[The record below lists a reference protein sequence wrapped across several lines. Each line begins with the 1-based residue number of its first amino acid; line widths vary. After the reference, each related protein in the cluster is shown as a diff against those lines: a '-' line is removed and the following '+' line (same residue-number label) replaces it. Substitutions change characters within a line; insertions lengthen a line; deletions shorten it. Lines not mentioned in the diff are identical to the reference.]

1 MKCPKCHYLSFDPE
15 PRCRNCGYDLELA
28 EDLDLGTAEGAV
40 EGPLVDLKLRDA
52 DAPRRAPITL
62 ELVRPAGPASRSAEP
77 PSASM
82 ATAAAGVAEPPAL
95 DAAADPLASVAARSA
110 GSSARAASPA
120 PEARQAPAARPSTT
134 SELPLFVKQMPEDR
148 ASDRDRPMIS
158 VPAVP
163 RPPLS
168 VRRKT
173 PEPPRPRT
181 RVEPVA
187 HDRKLGPLERDLL
200 EDLQRVEREEA
211 LADLTARASLPR
223 PHPPQAF
230 EEAAISIRLAAA
242 AVDSLVI
249 AAIGGGV
256 LFATLRLCGLS
267 ADQAAVLPMLPLAAF
282 LLIISAGYLLMFTI
296 AGGQTLGKMAM
307 GIRVVAGGDTD
318 APPVLTVR
326 QAAYRELLSL
336 PLVGALGAGYLPAVL
351 GRGPAVHDRLAE
363 TRVVRG

>member
-40 EGPLVDLKLRDA
+40 EGPLADLKLRDA
-52 DAPRRAPITL
+52 EAPRRAPITL
-62 ELVRPAGPASRSAEP
+62 ELAPPARPEP
-77 PSASM
+77 PR
-82 ATAAAGVAEPPAL
+82 PPAPPPP
-95 DAAADPLASVAARSA
+95 APIAPAVAVAA
-110 GSSARAASPA
+110 P
-120 PEARQAPAARPSTT
+120 PVPAARPTPT
-134 SELPLFVKQMPEDR
+134 GELPLFVKQMPDDGAADR
-148 ASDRDRPMIS
+148 GRPMVS

-187 HDRKLGPLERDLL
+187 SGRRLGPLEHDLL

-211 LADLTARASLPR
+211 LADLTARASARRQPMS
-223 PHPPQAF
+223 PAF
-230 EEAAISIRLAAA
+230 EDAAIPTRLAAA
-242 AVDSLVI
+242 AVDGLVM

-256 LFATLRLCGLS
+256 LLATLRLCGLGL
-267 ADQAAVLPMLPLAAF
+267 DQAAVLPALPLIAF
-282 LLIISAGYLLMFTI
+282 LLIISIGYLLMFTI

-307 GIRVVAGGDTD
+307 GIRVVANAAAD

-336 PLVGALGAGYLPAVL
+336 PLVAALGAGYMPALL